1 MFPSPITSFREGC
14 KSWLRR
20 KNKRENGPPSLP
32 LWSYKYFR
40 MFLAKR
46 ALLCRVHIAHCFSAL
61 FSLFLCLVARRFHFI
76 FVIFFLRNACF
87 LLYFAFSLSFLP
99 FCRLLTYSLQ
109 DDKVRSQ
116 DSVAVIDSVAI
127 NPKGRIIAW
136 EFVKK
141 NYPLLFKR

>member
-1 MFPSPITSFREGC
+1 MELQIFADV
-14 KSWLRR
+14 LR
-20 KNKRENGPPSLP
+20 KTCTVVSH
-32 LWSYKYFR
+32 S
-40 MFLAKR
+40 
-46 ALLCRVHIAHCFSAL
+46 HCP
-61 FSLFLCLVARRFHFI
+61 LFLCSVFIASVCLVARRFHFI
-76 FVIFFLRNACF
+76 FVIFVLLRNACF
-87 LLYFAFSLSFLP
+87 LVYFAFSLSFLP

-141 NYPLLFKR
+141 NYGLLFKR

>member
-1 MFPSPITSFREGC
+1 M
-14 KSWLRR
+14 
-20 KNKRENGPPSLP
+20 
-32 LWSYKYFR
+32 
-40 MFLAKR
+40 
-46 ALLCRVHIAHCFSAL
+46 
-61 FSLFLCLVARRFHFI
+61 
-76 FVIFFLRNACF
+76 
-87 LLYFAFSLSFLP
+87 YFAFSLSVLP

-141 NYPLLFKR
+141 NYHLLFKR